1 MITLIVGDVS
11 AYLAQAAQ
19 QISPHAKIITQE
31 NHADITDGTYYI
43 SLGDFVSLQ
52 DFIETLDKAENL
64 IYCPPKKWSDG
75 TNSGSKMKYW
85 TEHYLMHFLNYKNVI
100 HNNQLSFMSAE
111 KSTMLSLAD
120 LRKSHDSQ
128 LWISGCSISHG
139 VGVEQNQR
147 FGKLLADLVNLPVS
161 FLTKAGSSIQW
172 AADQILRS
180 DIRRDDIV
188 VWGLTSMARVPYY
201 SDGEIKHIVPQSYE
215 KNLQLHK
222 IIPIERLDDD
232 NMTYQN
238 LVKIHAVINFCQK
251 VQAKLFLFGMI
262 IDYDSIQWMADLPEY
277 TQLNGRFGFL
287 QHAKFLDLGTD
298 GVHPGPLMHQWYCDQ
313 MFATIQKRLGTR

>member
-1 MITLIVGDVS
+1 MITLLVGDVED
-11 AYLAQAAQ
+11 YLAKKAIQLD
-19 QISPHAKIITQE
+19 PHARLITQE
-31 NHADITDGTYYI
+31 NHADITDGTYYV
-43 SLGDFVSLQ
+43 SLGDFVSLEI
-52 DFIETLDKAENL
+52 FIDVLDKAETL
-64 IYCPPKKWSDG
+64 IYCPPKKWSDN

-111 KSTMLSLAD
+111 KSIMLSLSD
-120 LRKSHDSQ
+120 TRKCHDSQ
-128 LWISGCSISHG
+128 LWISGCSVSHG
-139 VGVEQNQR
+139 VGVAQNQR

-161 FLTKAGSSIQW
+161 FLTKGSSSIQW

-180 DIRRDDIV
+180 DIRCNDIV
-188 VWGLTSMARVPYY
+188 VWGLTSMGRLPFY
-201 SDGEIKHIVPQSYE
+201 SNGEIKHIVPQTYVDNS
-215 KNLQLHK
+215 QLNK
-222 IIPIERLDDD
+222 IVPIERLDDD
-232 NMTYQN
+232 NMIYQN

-251 VQAKLFLFGMI
+251 AQAKLFLFGML

-287 QHAKFLDLGTD
+287 EHARFLDLGTD